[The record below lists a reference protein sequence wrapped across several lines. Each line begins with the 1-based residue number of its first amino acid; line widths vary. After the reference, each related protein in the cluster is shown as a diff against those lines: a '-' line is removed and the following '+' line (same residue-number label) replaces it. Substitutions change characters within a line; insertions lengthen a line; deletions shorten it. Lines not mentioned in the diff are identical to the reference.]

1 MGFAAPLFLFGLIAL
16 LIPFL
21 LLFTK
26 ASATRTTQFSSV
38 EFLRA
43 ITEHASRVMEWKR
56 LLLLA
61 VRVLFLGL
69 LAMAFALPFTSR
81 TCRLSLFAAGPAKR
95 VAIFMDTS
103 LGMSYR
109 EKDEKSLFEN
119 ARLQAEEVVHKNSGT
134 GATFSIYGFNRK
146 VQILAQEERDA
157 SRVLQKLRDIKV
169 TEAASDFGVLAQFLD
184 KQFGRRPDLPEE
196 IWVFS
201 DFSIREASDA
211 ALLEKFRENSDSLR
225 AVNWVTVRPK
235 EFQNFWI
242 RDIALPPR
250 PFLKQVKEKIPVLYQ
265 SQGLK
270 TGAEVKLDLWVEGT
284 KSASKTVKVDESGKG
299 MVIFEQAF
307 PSAGHSPVR
316 VESSADN
323 LDGDNSRSTVVT
335 VSQPLELLVVE
346 DGVYDYPFQ
355 NPYYYVSQALESFA
369 GVSAHESWVD
379 MARIPAAGLK
389 DVRLSD
395 YNVILVADVPGLA
408 VRDLSQLRSYL
419 KDGGAVIFAA
429 GKNFAE
435 KKGDD
440 ALAKFLGG
448 TLGAPE
454 NVAGEDGSFYL
465 KGIDYRHPILDVFDG
480 GRQGDLTRVPF
491 RMLMPFTPAEGEKNV
506 DVVLWFESKWPALV
520 EKKVG
525 AGKLFIWTTSLNQ
538 EWTPFPKDPLYVPFV
553 FELLKYAAFGVWKNS
568 AGLEPG
574 EKLSFDSAAGREP
587 FDQVML
593 RTPQGE
599 QITLFGHD
607 GVSPPPALVE
617 TAGIYEWVG
626 VRGESMERRMS
637 ASNVNLSES
646 SPAYVTLQGSA
657 EDSGQQKTLNPAMG
671 PASAQR
677 RFFYRALFYAMLFLL
692 LAEAWLA
699 NRFYKPEW
707 V

>member
-1 MGFAAPLFLFGLIAL
+1 MGFAAPLFLFGLTAL

-26 ASATRTTQFSSV
+26 ASATRTTEFSSV
-38 EFLRA
+38 EFLRS

-95 VAIFMDTS
+95 VAVFLDTS

-109 EKDEKSLFEN
+109 EKDEKSLFDN
-119 ARLQAEEVVHKNSGT
+119 ARAQAEEVIRSNGGE
-134 GATFSIYGFNRK
+134 GASFSIYGFSRK
-146 VQILAQEERDA
+146 VQALAQEERDS
-157 SRVLQKLRDIKV
+157 SRALQKIRDLRV
-169 TEAASDFGVLAQFLD
+169 SEAGSDFGVLAQFLD

-211 ALLEKFRENSDSLR
+211 VLLEKFRENSDSLR
-225 AVNWVTVRPK
+225 TVHWVSVRPK

-250 PFLKQVKEKIPVLYQ
+250 PFLKQVKERIPVLYQ

-270 TGAEVKLDLWVEGT
+270 PGTEVKLDLWVEGA
-284 KSASKTVKVDESGKG
+284 KSSSKTVKIDPTGKG
-299 MVIFEQAF
+299 IVTFEQAF
-307 PSAGHSPVR
+307 PAAGHSPVR

-323 LDGDNSRSTVVT
+323 LEGDNSRSAVVT
-335 VSQPLELLVVE
+335 ISQPLKLLVVE

-369 GVSAHESWVD
+369 GTSTHESWVD
-379 MARIPAAGLK
+379 MARLPVSGLK
-389 DVRLSD
+389 DVRLGD
-395 YNVILVADVPGLA
+395 YNVILIADIPGLA
-408 VRDLSQLRSYL
+408 VRDLSQLRTYM
-419 KDGGAVIFAA
+419 KDGGAVIFSA
-429 GKNFAE
+429 GKSFSG
-435 KKGDD
+435 KKSDD

-454 NVAGEDGSFYL
+454 NVAGEDASFFL
-465 KGIDYRHPILDVFDG
+465 KGIDYRHPLLDVFDG

-491 RMLMPFTPAEGEKNV
+491 RLLMPFTPAEGGKDL
-506 DVVLWFESKWPALV
+506 DVLLWFESKWPALI

-553 FELLKYAAFGVWKNS
+553 FELLKYAAFGAWKTGT
-568 AGLEPG
+568 GLEPG
-574 EKLSFDSAAGREP
+574 DSLTFDSASGREP
-587 FDQVML
+587 FDQVMV

-599 QITLFGHD
+599 QMTLFGHD
-607 GVSPPPALVE
+607 GVSPPAYPVE
-617 TAGIYEWVG
+617 SAGIYEWVG
-626 VRGESMERRMS
+626 VRGDAMERRMS
-637 ASNVNLSES
+637 AVNISLAES
-646 SPAYVTLQGSA
+646 APVYAALQGSA

-677 RFFYRALFYAMLFLL
+677 RFFYRALFYAMLVLL